1 MLQFIRIDLIA
12 FKQTCDWG
20 ELHEALSVVDRGVK
34 RGDIT
39 LITPTNPHKV
49 RDIDSLIIYNVMF
62 ETEAIDDEM
71 LNTVLLKNARINSAG
86 ACRKGSLPMRS
97 VFLNM
102 QIPSSAKE
110 QKITNGL

>member
-1 MLQFIRIDLIA
+1 M
-12 FKQTCDWG
+12 
-20 ELHEALSVVDRGVK
+20 HEALSVVDRGVK

-71 LNTVLLKNARINSAG
+71 LNTVLLKARIIQAG

-102 QIPSSAKE
+102 QIPSFAKRT
-110 QKITNGL
+110 KITNGL